1 MLQKF
6 ANSNSYPKTAINTEQ
21 LDEIVGAILGGKYS
35 WACFLLLRCAG
46 YNPLDYIPY
55 RTYNRLIKENC
66 LSGKSRKQEVSA
78 MKTDNSNS
86 ETKSGI
92 NKIGD
97 LDYLEVVRDKQAGV
111 RGGYLAQRYSN
122 SVDVADFA
130 LQSLDESQNIL
141 EQPTPTAKCLPFQNQ
156 VLFTGFVNRLF
167 GFICK

>member
-6 ANSNSYPKTAINTEQ
+6 DTSNSYPKTAINAEQ
-21 LDEIVGAILGGKYS
+21 LDEIVGAILAGKYS
-35 WACFLLLRCAG
+35 WACFLLLRCTG

-66 LSGKSRKQEVSA
+66 LSDKSRKQEVSP

-86 ETKSGI
+86 ETKSAI

-97 LDYLEVVRDKQAGV
+97 LDYLEVVRDKQVGV
-111 RGGYLAQRYSN
+111 RGGYLAQRYSH

-130 LQSLDESQNIL
+130 LQYFDESPNIL
-141 EQPTPTAKCLPFQNQ
+141 EQPTLQPSACHFM
-156 VLFTGFVNRLF
+156 FVSF
-167 GFICK
+167 P